1 MLRQTS
7 GTMLLA
13 RRAMPAPTMACVAQR
28 TFSPLRSLSTAQRP
42 ATQVRVT
49 PPDPAIES
57 TLIKGQHLTPSVTEK
72 VQTFPFNIRP
82 ALARYSS
89 KKAAIAVI
97 RPRSVARRAVEWL
110 LSKVLSPHWFA
121 PYVKNLAFKPVLLPV
136 WFFDLSAKG
145 RVAAGSNSFEVSYL
159 LSNKAVPGC
168 DLPPLSNVD
177 ITAFSNIPSVPHDP
191 AKRTTA
197 FGDAVEVLPFT
208 RHPLNIPQKLQKLRT
223 ITNGNVE
230 FAPSRLDL
238 QTWATYPVYI
248 PIYLGEWEVAR
259 GYGGRDLER
268 VTTATYAASGTLS
281 HPLVYGRKMGKGSP
295 SWFKRLLFRGYQQ
308 IAPEGPVR
316 PENIVFHFSR
326 SDLTRYTAEKLL
338 RNAVDQLRKE
348 LEEKGGGWKVWTD
361 EMPGQVDDFAAKH
374 DRVMSYSLWS
384 QINQA
389 YIHALHGYTE
399 ERLKLNYARSI
410 NPSSTTIQDQASG
423 GKAQLSEVLNRLN
436 ASVDQWR
443 RLANLTPVWLKP
455 TIEKEAPMIKI
466 QDATTSAK
474 VRGRPVN
481 LAKRP

>member
-1 MLRQTS
+1 M
-7 GTMLLA
+7 
-13 RRAMPAPTMACVAQR
+13 
-28 TFSPLRSLSTAQRP
+28 
-42 ATQVRVT
+42 
-49 PPDPAIES
+49 
-57 TLIKGQHLTPSVTEK
+57 
-72 VQTFPFNIRP
+72 
-82 ALARYSS
+82 
-89 KKAAIAVI
+89 
-97 RPRSVARRAVEWL
+97 
-110 LSKVLSPHWFA
+110 
-121 PYVKNLAFKPVLLPV
+121 
-136 WFFDLSAKG
+136 
-145 RVAAGSNSFEVSYL
+145 
-159 LSNKAVPGC
+159 
-168 DLPPLSNVD
+168 
-177 ITAFSNIPSVPHDP
+177 PHDP

-281 HPLVYGRKMGKGSP
+281 HVRPLHSPSPAPRPSDLLVGQPLVYGRKMGKGSP

-384 QINQA
+384 Q
-389 YIHALHGYTE
+389 
-399 ERLKLNYARSI
+399 
-410 NPSSTTIQDQASG
+410 
-423 GKAQLSEVLNRLN
+423 
-436 ASVDQWR
+436 
-443 RLANLTPVWLKP
+443 
-455 TIEKEAPMIKI
+455 
-466 QDATTSAK
+466 
-474 VRGRPVN
+474 
-481 LAKRP
+481 